1 MIEEGH
7 KCRGHE
13 ISGRDDFAS
22 QITATFPEE
31 MEDLSKIPGG
41 LSIKF
46 WTPTSLERM
55 IVAGTDSSP
64 LPASQNPQSIK
75 DKAQTQIESLF
86 SIRCVGATSFCKR
99 ATAGTL

>member
-22 QITATFPEE
+22 QVTVTSPEE
-31 MEDLSKIPGG
+31 MEVLAKIPGG
-41 LSIKF
+41 LSINF

-55 IVAGTDSSP
+55 IVVGTDSSP
-64 LPASQNPQSIK
+64 LPVSQNPQSIK
-75 DKAQTQIESLF
+75 DKARI
-86 SIRCVGATSFCKR
+86 
-99 ATAGTL
+99 